1 MTIEPRFFKKPADF
15 RKWLQK
21 NHETAAE
28 LWVGLYKKHT
38 GKPSITWPE
47 VVDQVLCFGWIDG
60 IRKSIDAEAYMNRVT
75 PRRKGSNWSAVNI
88 KRVQELRE
96 AGLMT
101 PAGERAFA
109 ERDASKVNQYS
120 FERDHAEFSPAQQT
134 AFRKNRKAW
143 AFFQAQPPH
152 YRKQMTWWVISAK
165 QASTQERRLARLID
179 DCAAGIRI
187 QPMQPAPRK
196 K

>member
-1 MTIEPRFFKKPADF
+1 MTTKPRFFKTPADF
-15 RKWLQK
+15 RKWLEK

-60 IRKSIDAEAYMNRVT
+60 IRKSIDPDSYMNRVT

-109 ERDASKVNQYS
+109 ERDARKVNQYS
-120 FERDHAEFSPAQQT
+120 FERDHAEFSAAQQA

-143 AFFQAQPPH
+143 AFFQAQPPY

-165 QASTQERRLARLID
+165 QAATQERRLARLIAD
-179 DCAAGIRI
+179 SAAGMRI
-187 QPMQPAPRK
+187 QPMQPTPRK
-196 K
+196 D